1 MMQGKVSSCAR
12 SELSQWL
19 LIVASNKPKLYLD
32 CRQWL
37 EVYADTHAEQSPIS
51 LMSYLPGGRKQ
62 FYHLIYERDRHM
74 QSQPAAGLSVFLEA
88 WRCETPWIVIPKCIG
103 KFRRH
108 PAVSP
113 S

>member
-1 MMQGKVSSCAR
+1 MQDKVSSCAR

-37 EVYADTHAEQSPIS
+37 EVYADIRGEREQSPIS

-62 FYHLIYERDRHM
+62 FYHLIYERDRCM
-74 QSQPAAGLSVFLEA
+74 QGRSLAL
-88 WRCETPWIVIPKCIG
+88 RDTMD
-103 KFRRH
+103 RH
-108 PAVSP
+108 PQAHR
-113 S
+113 